1 MSSVGMTSGTR
12 SRRPDE
18 NTAPPIV
25 QRQWL
30 GRGLVLGPTVLWYA
44 VFFLVPLA
52 LMVRYSFAYTEDAR
66 LEYVWTGANYGLIA
80 SDPIYLSLLGKS
92 LRLAAIVTLI
102 TLLIGYP
109 AAWALARASDRHKA
123 QLLALLIVPWW
134 ASYIV
139 RIFGMRMGFG
149 AGGIINAG
157 LQWLGI
163 TNKPLELF
171 GHNLFAIALTEANL
185 YLPLMIIPIYMS
197 VERMDMSIVQAAT
210 SLGSRPLRTF
220 FRVILPLSLP
230 GILTGCIFVFLP
242 VTGTFVVPA
251 LVGGPSDIMYGNLIA
266 SQFGESFNWPLGAA
280 LAIVL
285 LLLLIVL
292 LRVLTWFARWASGG
306 IAT

>member
-1 MSSVGMTSGTR
+1 V
-12 SRRPDE
+12 
-18 NTAPPIV
+18 N
-25 QRQWL
+25 RQWL
-30 GRGLVLGPTVLWYA
+30 GRAIALGPTTLWY
-44 VFFLVPLA
+44 VLFFLVPLA
-52 LMVRYSFAYTEDAR
+52 LMVRYSLAFTEQAR
-66 LEYVWTGANYGLIA
+66 LELVWTWANYAQAVG
-80 SDPIYLSLLGKS
+80 DPIYPALLWKS
-92 LRLAAIVTLI
+92 FRLAAVVTLI

-149 AGGIINAG
+149 GGGIINAT

-163 TNKPLELF
+163 TDKPVPLF
-171 GHNLFAIALTEANL
+171 AHNFFAIAVTEANL

-251 LVGGPSDIMYGNLIA
+251 LVGGPGDIMYGNVIA

-285 LLLLIVL
+285 LILLVVL
-292 LRVLTWFARWASGG
+292 LRAMTALTRWASGG
-306 IAT
+306 VSS

>member
-1 MSSVGMTSGTR
+1 MS
-12 SRRPDE
+12 
-18 NTAPPIV
+18 
-25 QRQWL
+25 RQGL
-30 GRGLVLGPTVLWYA
+30 GRVAVLGPTVLWYA
-44 VFFLVPLA
+44 LFFLVPLA
-52 LMVRYSFAYTEDAR
+52 LMVRYSFAFTENAR
-66 LEYVWTGANYGLIA
+66 LELVWTGDNYTRIA
-80 SDPIYLSLLGKS
+80 TDPIYLSLLGKS
-92 LRLAAIVTLI
+92 LRLAGIVTLI

-163 TNKPLELF
+163 TDRPIELF
-171 GHNLFAIALTEANL
+171 SHNLFAIAITEANL

-210 SLGSRPLRTF
+210 SLGSRPVRTF
-220 FRVILPLSLP
+220 LRVILPLSLP

-251 LVGGPSDIMYGNLIA
+251 LVGGPNDIMYGNLIA

-285 LLLLIVL
+285 LVLLIVL
-292 LRVLTWFARWASGG
+292 LRMLTWVARRASGG

>member
-18 NTAPPIV
+18 STAPPIV
-25 QRQWL
+25 PRQWL
-30 GRGLVLGPTVLWYA
+30 GRGLVLGPTILWYA

-52 LMVRYSFAYTEDAR
+52 LMVRYSFAFTEDAR
-66 LEYVWTGANYGLIA
+66 IENVWTGANYGQIA
-80 SDPIYLSLLGKS
+80 TEPIYLSLLGKS

-109 AAWALARASDRHKA
+109 AAWALARASNRHKA

-163 TNKPLELF
+163 TDRPLELF

-266 SQFGESFNWPLGAA
+266 SQFGESYNWPLGAA

-285 LLLLIVL
+285 LILLIVL

>member
-1 MSSVGMTSGTR
+1 MNG
-12 SRRPDE
+12 
-18 NTAPPIV
+18 
-25 QRQWL
+25 QWL
-30 GRGLVLGPTVLWYA
+30 GRAAALGPTTLWYA
-44 VFFLVPLA
+44 LFFLVPLA
-52 LMVRYSFAYTEDAR
+52 LMVRYSFAFTEQSRIDF
-66 LEYVWTGANYGLIA
+66 VWTGENYARVLG
-80 SDPIYLSLLGKS
+80 DPIFRSLLGKS
-92 LRLAAIVTLI
+92 FRLAAVVTLI

-149 AGGIINAG
+149 GGGIINAG

-163 TNKPLELF
+163 TDRPLELF
-171 GHNLFAIALTEANL
+171 GHNFFAIAVTEANL

-210 SLGSRPLRTF
+210 SLGARPVRTF

-251 LVGGPSDIMYGNLIA
+251 LVGGPNDIMYGNVIA

-285 LLLLIVL
+285 LLILLVL
-292 LRVLTWFARWASGG
+292 LRCLTWVARWASGG
-306 IAT
+306 IST